1 MKISLNWI
9 KDYVDLEGIDIKELW
24 YRFTMS
30 TAEVEDVEFV
40 GQDIK
45 NVVVAKVLSVNP
57 HPESKK
63 LKITQVDSGDGVIQI
78 VCGAP
83 NVAEGILVPLVKIGG
98 SVCKIPKI
106 GKAKLVGVESFGMLC
121 SASELGISDD
131 HSGLLVL
138 EGDYAPGTDI
148 KSIIDIDDVIIE
160 IDNKS
165 LTNRPDLWGHYGI
178 AREIAAIYGRELKPM
193 NLDSL
198 EGSEDKAKLD
208 ITVEDTEKCLRYS
221 GLKIDGVKKLETP
234 MNMKVRLFYCG
245 MRSISPLVDLT
256 NYLMLEMGQPMHA
269 FDSRQVESGIVV
281 RSTKETT
288 PFTTLDGVE
297 RKLPEDA
304 LLICTKERPVAI
316 AGIMG
321 GENSEV
327 LEDTTSILLESATF
341 EGSSTRKSSTKI
353 GLRTEASARYEKML
367 DPNMTVQAIQRFVKL
382 LRDIQ
387 PDIQF
392 TSALT
397 DVYCNELEP
406 IDIEITKPYID
417 KYIGN
422 TLTTEKMV
430 EILRA
435 LEFKVDVDGD
445 TFRIK
450 VPTFRATKDI
460 TMKVDIIEEIT
471 RVFGYDNIQ
480 PQTLD
485 IALKPLQYNE
495 ERLLDHKIK
504 ELLSERFGASEVN
517 SYIWYDNT
525 FNSRA
530 GIETNAQVKVL
541 NPQAQDSNTLRD
553 SMVPGMLSF
562 AEKNEKTY
570 DDFSLFEIGSV
581 FKAETSKEKCEQH
594 KNICIL
600 VASKIKSEDELFYE
614 LKGMLSFIAKTLKN
628 VDFEYTACTSGYN
641 WVHPMKSVDVS
652 YNGNMMGYIA
662 AVHPMIKKNIGKK
675 LNIAVLEINRDVLQ
689 SIEQKL
695 FKYKEPSKYPEV
707 LLDYS
712 FLVDN
717 SVTFDKLMQD
727 IRGFK
732 SKVLNGFEF
741 VTIYNGKG
749 LPEGK
754 KSMTFRFVIGSD
766 EKTLSSEDINEF
778 ANSLLNY
785 MAEVGYTLR

>member
-1 MKISLNWI
+1 M
-9 KDYVDLEGIDIKELW
+9 
-24 YRFTMS
+24 
-30 TAEVEDVEFV
+30 
-40 GQDIK
+40 
-45 NVVVAKVLSVNP
+45 
-57 HPESKK
+57 
-63 LKITQVDSGDGVIQI
+63 
-78 VCGAP
+78 
-83 NVAEGILVPLVKIGG
+83 
-98 SVCKIPKI
+98 
-106 GKAKLVGVESFGMLC
+106 
-121 SASELGISDD
+121 
-131 HSGLLVL
+131 VL

-193 NLDSL
+193 NLDNL
-198 EGSEDKAKLD
+198 EGSKDKAKLD
-208 ITVEDTEKCLRYS
+208 ISVEDTEKCLRYS

-234 MNMKVRLFYCG
+234 LNMKVRLFYCG

-288 PFTTLDGVE
+288 SFKTLDGVE
-297 RKLPEDA
+297 RKLPEDV

-341 EGSSTRKSSTKI
+341 EGSSIRKSSTKI

-382 LRDIQ
+382 LRDMQ

-392 TSALT
+392 ASALT
-397 DVYCNELEP
+397 DVYCNKLEP

-422 TLTTEKMV
+422 TLSTEKMV

-460 TMKVDIIEEIT
+460 TIKVDIIEEIT

-480 PQTLD
+480 PKTLD

-495 ERLLDHKIK
+495 ERLLDHKVK
-504 ELLSERFGASEVN
+504 EILSERFGASEVN
-517 SYIWYDNT
+517 SYIWYDNI
-525 FNSRA
+525 FNSRV

-541 NPQAQDSNTLRD
+541 NPQAHDSNTLRD

-562 AEKNEKTY
+562 AEKMKRLMTI
-570 DDFSLFEIGSV
+570 FH
-581 FKAETSKEKCEQH
+581 C
-594 KNICIL
+594 
-600 VASKIKSEDELFYE
+600 
-614 LKGMLSFIAKTLKN
+614 LK
-628 VDFEYTACTSGYN
+628 
-641 WVHPMKSVDVS
+641 
-652 YNGNMMGYIA
+652 
-662 AVHPMIKKNIGKK
+662 
-675 LNIAVLEINRDVLQ
+675 LEVYSVLQ
-689 SIEQKL
+689 LQRIS
-695 FKYKEPSKYPEV
+695 V
-707 LLDYS
+707 
-712 FLVDN
+712 N
-717 SVTFDKLMQD
+717 ST
-727 IRGFK
+727 R
-732 SKVLNGFEF
+732 
-741 VTIYNGKG
+741 IYV
-749 LPEGK
+749 
-754 KSMTFRFVIGSD
+754 FC
-766 EKTLSSEDINEF
+766 
-778 ANSLLNY
+778 
-785 MAEVGYTLR
+785 